1 MTAPARRTLDLS
13 RLPVGGFGS
22 HGLWYWAGCAFML
35 IEGAG
40 FALAIATYIYL
51 MNSAQHWPLASDPPS
66 LLWGTLQT
74 VLLLGSVVPALILSR
89 AARRRDRKATQAWA
103 IPLVVLNFASIVIR
117 GFEFPALNTR
127 WDQDAYGSITWALML
142 LHTTHLL
149 TDFIDT
155 LFLTVMLFTHPL
167 STDRYSDVDD
177 DVVYWIYVVLVWIP
191 IYLVVYWAPRWGA

>member
-1 MTAPARRTLDLS
+1 MTAPARKTLDLS

-22 HGLWYWAGCAFML
+22 HGLWFWAGCAFML

-40 FALAIATYIYL
+40 FALAGAAYVYL
-51 MNSAQHWPLASDPPS
+51 MNNAERWPLNSDPPS
-66 LLWGTLQT
+66 LISGTLQT
-74 VLLLGSVVPALILSR
+74 VLLLASIPPALVLSR
-89 AARRRDRKATQAWA
+89 AARRRERKATQNWA
-103 IPLVVLNFASIVIR
+103 LVVVALNFLALVVR
-117 GFEFPALNTR
+117 AFEFPNLNTR

-142 LHTTHLL
+142 LHTTHLV

-167 STDRYSDVDD
+167 SNDRFSDVDD

-191 IYLVVYWAPRWGA
+191 LYLLIYWAPRWGP

>member
-1 MTAPARRTLDLS
+1 MSAPARRTLDLS

-22 HGLWYWAGCAFML
+22 HGLWFWAGAAFML

-40 FALAIATYIYL
+40 FALAGATYVYL
-51 MNSAQHWPLASDPPS
+51 MNNARHWPLNSDPPS

-74 VLLLGSVVPALILSR
+74 VLLLASIPPALILSR
-89 AARRRDRKATQAWA
+89 AARRRDKAATQLWA
-103 IPLVVLNFASIVIR
+103 ILVTGLNFLAIVIR
-117 GFEFPALNTR
+117 AFEFPNLNTR
-127 WDQDAYGSITWALML
+127 WDQDAYGSVTWALML

-167 STDRYSDVDD
+167 TNDRFSDVDD

-191 IYLVVYWAPRWGA
+191 LYLLIYWAPRWGP